1 LTGGIDSGIAGLSHG
16 GSALVLLAVAILL
29 GLRHASDPD
38 HLTAVSTLIASDRL
52 NGLRRAAGLGF
63 AWGMGHATTLI
74 AFGLPV
80 VLMRK
85 SLPEPV
91 LKGAEIAVG
100 VLIIGLALRLLL
112 RWRSGHFHTHVHRHG
127 AVEHRHLHEHYGHE
141 HNHAHEPEAQL
152 GRSALGAYGIGLV
165 HGAGGSAGI
174 GVLLVAGIPD
184 TTQAVATLVAFALA
198 TAVSM
203 TMLSS
208 ATGWALTRGPV
219 VQRMLA
225 LAPALGIF
233 SLTFGAWYLL
243 GAAGAVSYPL

>member
-1 LTGGIDSGIAGLSHG
+1 
-16 GSALVLLAVAILL
+16 
-29 GLRHASDPD
+29 
-38 HLTAVSTLIASDRL
+38 
-52 NGLRRAAGLGF
+52 
-63 AWGMGHATTLI
+63 
-74 AFGLPV
+74 
-80 VLMRK
+80 
-85 SLPEPV
+85 
-91 LKGAEIAVG
+91 
-100 VLIIGLALRLLL
+100 LALRLLL

-184 TTQAVATLVAFALA
+184 ATQAVATLVAFALA

>member
-1 LTGGIDSGIAGLSHG
+1 MTGGIDSHIADLSNG
-16 GSALVLLAVAILL
+16 GSLLVVLAVAILL

-38 HLTAVSTLIASDRL
+38 HLTAVSTLIASDRVH
-52 NGLRRAAGLGF
+52 GLRRAAGLGL

-80 VLMRK
+80 VLVR
-85 SLPEPV
+85 SQLPEPV

-100 VLIIGLALRLLL
+100 VLIVALALRLLL
-112 RWRSGHFHTHVHRHG
+112 RWRRGHFHTHVHRHG
-127 AVEHRHLHEHYGHE
+127 AVEHRHLHEHHR
-141 HNHAHEPEAQL
+141 HDHDHVHAPAQQL

-174 GVLLVAGIPD
+174 GVLLIAAIPGAA
-184 TTQAVATLVAFALA
+184 QASGTLVVFALA
-198 TAVSM
+198 TALSM
-203 TMLSS
+203 TLLSS

-219 VQRMLA
+219 VQRMVA
-225 LAPALGIF
+225 LAPALGVF

>member
-1 LTGGIDSGIAGLSHG
+1 VTEGIDSQIANLAHG

-38 HLTAVSTLIASDRL
+38 HLTAVSTLIASDRAG
-52 NGLRRAAGLGF
+52 GLQRAARLGL
-63 AWGMGHATTLI
+63 AWGLGHATTLI

-80 VLMRK
+80 VLLR
-85 SLPEPV
+85 SQLPEAV
-91 LKGAEIAVG
+91 VRGAEVAVG
-100 VLIIGLALRLLL
+100 VLIVGLAVRLLV
-112 RWRSGHFHTHVHRHG
+112 RWRGGHFHTHVHRHG
-127 AVEHRHLHEHYGHE
+127 AVEHRHLHEHHS
-141 HNHAHEPEAQL
+141 HAHDHAHQPAQQL
-152 GRSALGAYGIGLV
+152 GRSAFGAYGIGLV

-174 GVLLVAGIPD
+174 GVLLIAGIPD
-184 TTQAVATLVAFALA
+184 QAQAVVSLVAFALA

-203 TMLSS
+203 TILSS

-225 LAPALGIF
+225 LAPALGVF